1 MISPFKTWF
10 SLFTLLYAVTVKMLH
25 RIIHKK
31 MSDYILTK
39 EPTPLKIDDSTH
51 KKDTS
56 GEIPHQTV
64 SVCSSCQR
72 IVKLDAVYELGK
84 TWCKDCYKTHV
95 LKVKS

>member
-1 MISPFKTWF
+1 LWEVLID
-10 SLFTLLYAVTVKMLH
+10 LLLEFLVFLG
-25 RIIHKK
+25 IKK
-31 MSDYILTK
+31 K
-39 EPTPLKIDDSTH
+39 KKEEPTPLKIDDSTH